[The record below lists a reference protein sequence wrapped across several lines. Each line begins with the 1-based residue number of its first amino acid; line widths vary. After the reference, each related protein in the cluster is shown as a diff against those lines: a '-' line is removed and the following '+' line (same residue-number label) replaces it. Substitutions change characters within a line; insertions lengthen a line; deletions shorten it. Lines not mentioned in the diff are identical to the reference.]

1 MNKKG
6 KLRYKAVIS
15 LILSAV
21 LFCMPAV
28 AFSMNGDHAMEA
40 RAEDSAAGETSAES
54 ENSGSTENASAE
66 PETNGSTEETPAES
80 EPESVAEETSTE
92 PGTESGTGESST
104 ETGMENGTAGETE
117 GGNVSGNE
125 VPEPVCTCE
134 EKCGAYDYDRDCE
147 VCAADYKDCAYK
159 TPNVVIRISS
169 PDGWYNDRATV
180 TFSVSDTAHTGNFE
194 AVKMQAKVGQN
205 GSWTDVTEEKELDIS
220 ENCTV
225 YMQVTDQKGNT
236 YEKSRAIRCFDTT
249 KPTLNAA
256 VSDGLLSVQ
265 VHDTDSGA
273 KAVYVNGY
281 EFTDLTNGTLNI
293 RLQQFD
299 AGYEYFTI
307 SAMDNAGNMSEV
319 YKTKNPYYKD
329 PEDESDENPAEQLP
343 VSAEATKPGS
353 ATGTVTEH
361 TVTDSNGNTVSQTS
375 PAEQKKQ
382 AFAEADAA
390 EAAES
395 AEDSGQ
401 SEQGKEFYTIQTA
414 SDKVFYLI
422 IDRDGEEEQVY
433 FLTEITENDLLNVT
447 SDNSETLPKNSAA
460 LESAIPT
467 DESALPNN
475 NTEPEPVNSEENTED
490 AENTE
495 DMESTEEA
503 ESEPDAD
510 EEPSPISS
518 YILLGVLA
526 AALIGG
532 AYYFKIVRKKKE
544 DFIEDEDEDEED
556 EEEYENEDEEA
567 EDGSD
572 DFFDD
577 DREDDAADTE
587 E

>member
-1 MNKKG
+1 MKKKK
-6 KLRYKAVIS
+6 KLSVKAVLS
-15 LILSAV
+15 LVLSAA
-21 LFCMPAV
+21 LFCMPAA
-28 AFSMNGDHAMEA
+28 AFSMNGNNAVEVH
-40 RAEDSAAGETSAES
+40 AEDSKEETAPGEQT
-54 ENSGSTENASAE
+54 ENSQEQE
-66 PETNGSTEETPAES
+66 ISTEES
-80 EPESVAEETSTE
+80 S
-92 PGTESGTGESST
+92 TGEDSGNT
-104 ETGMENGTAGETE
+104 EEEDTE
-117 GGNVSGNE
+117 GGTVSGND

-134 EKCGAYDYDRDCE
+134 DKCSAYSFDHNCK
-147 VCAADYKDCAYK
+147 VCAEDYKLCAYK
-159 TPNVVIRISS
+159 KPNVTISINS
-169 PDGWYNDRATV
+169 PGGWYNDTAAV
-180 TFSVSDTAHTGNFE
+180 TFAVSDVAHTGNFE
-194 AVKMQAKVGQN
+194 IAMIQAKVGQN
-205 GSWTDVTEEKELDIS
+205 GSWTDVTEDRKLTVS

-225 YMQVTDQKGNT
+225 YVLVTDQKGNT
-236 YEKSRAIRCFDTT
+236 YERSRAIRCFDTA

-329 PEDESDENPAEQLP
+329 PADESDENPAEQLP
-343 VSAEATKPGS
+343 VSAEATKPGN
-353 ATGTVTEH
+353 ATGIVTEH
-361 TVTDSNGNTVSQTS
+361 TKTDSSGSTISQNS
-375 PAEQKKQ
+375 LEEQKKQ

-395 AEDSGQ
+395 GDKEQEQ

-422 IDRDGEEEQVY
+422 IDRDGEEEMVY
-433 FLTEITENDLLNVT
+433 FLTEVTENDLLNTT

-460 LESAIPT
+460 LESAIPS

-475 NTEPEPVNSEENTED
+475 NADQEKEQEENSVEEKEEPEEEIPEKAEPEED
-490 AENTE
+490 AEN
-495 DMESTEEA
+495 
-503 ESEPDAD
+503 
-510 EEPSPISS
+510 EPSSMFS
-518 YILLGVLA
+518 YLIMGIFA
-526 AALIGG
+526 AAFIGG
-532 AYYFKIVRKKKE
+532 AYYFKVVRKKKE

-556 EEEYENEDEEA
+556 EEEYENEEE
-567 EDGSD
+567 ETEGSSGD

-577 DREDDAADTE
+577 DRESDAADTVE
-587 E
+587 